1 MKIRLPK
8 ALRIALLT
16 CLLAVSP
23 AYAETLT
30 LTPIENLLFS
40 HDGKTGQTS
49 SDVTTTNTSII
60 FDSFSDGTSYASSW
74 YLDLQFTKFEYSGPS
89 YSGSNTG
96 GSATGLS
103 AYVNKRSGTICIGEG
118 NVEKSA
124 GIPLVVG
131 HQYRLAYDA
140 YNKQIYLLNLTSA
153 THDRIL
159 LADPG
164 FADTEL
170 KSGTSWYWSSGD
182 KTHATLIKAARIG
195 ENSSSWS
202 AVDFQHTI
210 GYNPFLDQ
218 PMFGGPVYTYST
230 TDNGFLDEDDQPAT
244 PARKP
249 VGSDSVGPVL
259 VFEDVGEVVA
269 TNTVN
274 TSKSGGIKVTGNSKV
289 TCSLGDWGGAI
300 YVGEGAE
307 LTTTYSQQI
316 RNSEAISTANVYVDG
331 TLTFTG
337 RTNTDLNDPNSYT
350 YENWHIGAKGIINL
364 GCADFVLGNRQFYL
378 EVVVDN
384 SGDEIIDGLKNRT
397 RAYLYDTR
405 TIMTMES
412 GGNVYSTVSS
422 HYAVYDRSGNLLN
435 GAPLLD
441 NGTSI
446 SVAYLAPLYAPV
458 DLYAN
463 ADVQWTKN
471 GTAEETC
478 FEDAA
483 GTMTSYRDGDSV
495 TVNAGTVTAR
505 TDVSAAVLRLN
516 GGTVALN
523 GKTVGADTL
532 TIGSN
537 AALDAAGGG
546 TLTADEIQTV
556 SNASLKVTG
565 PMSLS
570 DPLTISDTLTLNTD
584 DTLTLTGA
592 LKNASEDNRDA
603 ALVRK
608 IGSGTLEISADSSAS
623 YAGQYSIEEGTL
635 RLLDSGKVGSGS
647 VSMSKGT
654 ALETTGSVMLDNAF
668 TGAGKLSVLTGS
680 LTVNNDLS
688 LGGTIQNSGELI
700 VSPQGKLQFSSLS
713 DLTVKGGTS
722 YTDPLAGGGPNGYV
736 TATYYVL
743 QGDENSSFTLG
754 DRVRVGQDDYLI
766 EADPDSSKNAIINH
780 NKASGLY
787 YITQGVVNY
796 GAVTNSAASADTTG
810 LVLMGGN
817 LRMLTDLSGTAAEQ
831 DGIVLQKNPTDAA
844 GAPTFTTISVA
855 DGVALHHVALDVS
868 GDIKLRTLG
877 YNETDGEHVGE
888 DIIMKQ
894 LTGDGTLVS
903 GSGIMVKE
911 SGIMVKE
918 SGSFTGTYDG
928 VVRLGTASKE
938 AVQKLRADSNLTVIG
953 TAGTVEVTGLN
964 NTAAA
969 DNVLGGIDTT
979 GASVRLDNV
988 NGTTPTKVSLKR
1000 ASSMDGGVLEFMV
1013 SAKDVNTNLAAD
1025 KADKPT
1031 VTTGAKLDLTNVTL
1045 KVNEVDN
1052 TGFAYN
1058 TDGPEKDIL
1067 LFVVSDNTDS
1077 TVNNVTVD
1085 MSGCSWMS
1093 KYFTNFRVEQGSINV
1108 VAEANTGIYAS
1119 HGQTPN
1125 GTAGLAL
1132 AGKAMFRLN
1141 PQALTPDSELA
1152 QVLDMLDNHIAS
1164 GNNGAMDKLGAALA
1178 GSSLSAVG
1186 LALADDVQ
1194 RQLRAIRNRT
1204 TTMGVNEC
1212 VVNEDMP
1219 YVNGWISGDGN
1230 YRQLSESGTDAGYQV
1245 SSWGGT
1251 VGVDVDVNP
1260 NLTLGVA
1267 VSALFGDYTGKAA
1280 DTLTG
1285 DLDTQ
1290 YVSLFARVSTG
1301 SWVNTFVGTL
1311 GRADV
1316 DLERTLPGIAG
1327 KTTYKTNGM
1336 MFGFLYEIARTFAL
1350 NEDASTCVQ
1359 PLFNMSFTH
1368 TSLDSATEG
1377 GTADTRLTTD
1387 SASLT
1392 QFSLGLGGRLQ
1403 SIVGENEYNR
1413 ASIFEARALL
1423 KLDFGDRRNKLNTAL
1438 AALPNASVGIRSN
1451 ESGVVGAEV
1460 GASLTI
1466 PLSQDAGSVFFDVNA
1481 DFRADQT
1488 GVNGS
1493 VGYRI
1498 NF

>member
-1 MKIRLPK
+1 M
-8 ALRIALLT
+8 
-16 CLLAVSP
+16 
-23 AYAETLT
+23 
-30 LTPIENLLFS
+30 
-40 HDGKTGQTS
+40 
-49 SDVTTTNTSII
+49 
-60 FDSFSDGTSYASSW
+60 
-74 YLDLQFTKFEYSGPS
+74 QFTKFEYSGPS

-118 NVEKSA
+118 NVEKST

-153 THDRIL
+153 TRDRIL

-170 KSGTSWYWSSGD
+170 KSGTSWYWSSGN
-182 KTHATLIKAARIG
+182 KTHATLIKAAKIG

-202 AVDFQHTI
+202 TVDFQQTI

-230 TDNGFLDEDDQPAT
+230 TDNGFLDEDDHPAT

-316 RNSEAISTANVYVDG
+316 WNSEATMTANVYVDG

-337 RTNTDLNDPNSYT
+337 RTNTDLNDGNNYQ
-350 YENWHIGAKGIINL
+350 NWHIGANGIINL

-412 GGNVYSTVSS
+412 DGNVYSTVSS

-441 NGTSI
+441 NGTSV

-463 ADVQWTKN
+463 ADVQWTKD

-478 FEDAA
+478 FEDTA

-505 TDVSAAVLRLN
+505 TDVSAATLRLN

-546 TLTADEIQTV
+546 TLPADEIQTG

-570 DPLTISDTLTLNTD
+570 APLTISDTLTLNTD
-584 DTLTLTGA
+584 DTLTLTEQVKTVSGEDGA
-592 LKNASEDNRDA
+592 A

-608 IGSGTLEISADSSAS
+608 IGSGTLELSADSSAS

-654 ALETTGSVMLDNAF
+654 TLETTGSVTLDNAF
-668 TGAGKLSVLTGS
+668 TGAGKLSVLAGS

-688 LGGTIQNSGELI
+688 LGGTIRNSGELI
-700 VSPQGKLQFSSLS
+700 VSPQGKVQFTSLS

-754 DRVRVGQDDYLI
+754 DKVRVGQDDYLV
-766 EADPDSSKNAIINH
+766 AVDPDSSKNAITNH

-787 YITQGVVNY
+787 YIT
-796 GAVTNSAASADTTG
+796 
-810 LVLMGGN
+810 
-817 LRMLTDLSGTAAEQ
+817 
-831 DGIVLQKNPTDAA
+831 
-844 GAPTFTTISVA
+844 
-855 DGVALHHVALDVS
+855 
-868 GDIKLRTLG
+868 
-877 YNETDGEHVGE
+877 
-888 DIIMKQ
+888 
-894 LTGDGTLVS
+894 
-903 GSGIMVKE
+903 
-911 SGIMVKE
+911 
-918 SGSFTGTYDG
+918 
-928 VVRLGTASKE
+928 
-938 AVQKLRADSNLTVIG
+938 
-953 TAGTVEVTGLN
+953 
-964 NTAAA
+964 
-969 DNVLGGIDTT
+969 
-979 GASVRLDNV
+979 
-988 NGTTPTKVSLKR
+988 
-1000 ASSMDGGVLEFMV
+1000 
-1013 SAKDVNTNLAAD
+1013 
-1025 KADKPT
+1025 
-1031 VTTGAKLDLTNVTL
+1031 
-1045 KVNEVDN
+1045 
-1052 TGFAYN
+1052 
-1058 TDGPEKDIL
+1058 
-1067 LFVVSDNTDS
+1067 
-1077 TVNNVTVD
+1077 
-1085 MSGCSWMS
+1085 
-1093 KYFTNFRVEQGSINV
+1093 
-1108 VAEANTGIYAS
+1108 
-1119 HGQTPN
+1119 
-1125 GTAGLAL
+1125 
-1132 AGKAMFRLN
+1132 
-1141 PQALTPDSELA
+1141 
-1152 QVLDMLDNHIAS
+1152 
-1164 GNNGAMDKLGAALA
+1164 
-1178 GSSLSAVG
+1178 
-1186 LALADDVQ
+1186 
-1194 RQLRAIRNRT
+1194 
-1204 TTMGVNEC
+1204 
-1212 VVNEDMP
+1212 
-1219 YVNGWISGDGN
+1219 
-1230 YRQLSESGTDAGYQV
+1230 
-1245 SSWGGT
+1245 
-1251 VGVDVDVNP
+1251 
-1260 NLTLGVA
+1260 
-1267 VSALFGDYTGKAA
+1267 
-1280 DTLTG
+1280 
-1285 DLDTQ
+1285 
-1290 YVSLFARVSTG
+1290 
-1301 SWVNTFVGTL
+1301 
-1311 GRADV
+1311 
-1316 DLERTLPGIAG
+1316 
-1327 KTTYKTNGM
+1327 
-1336 MFGFLYEIARTFAL
+1336 
-1350 NEDASTCVQ
+1350 
-1359 PLFNMSFTH
+1359 
-1368 TSLDSATEG
+1368 
-1377 GTADTRLTTD
+1377 
-1387 SASLT
+1387 
-1392 QFSLGLGGRLQ
+1392 
-1403 SIVGENEYNR
+1403 
-1413 ASIFEARALL
+1413 
-1423 KLDFGDRRNKLNTAL
+1423 
-1438 AALPNASVGIRSN
+1438 
-1451 ESGVVGAEV
+1451 
-1460 GASLTI
+1460 
-1466 PLSQDAGSVFFDVNA
+1466 
-1481 DFRADQT
+1481 
-1488 GVNGS
+1488 
-1493 VGYRI
+1493 
-1498 NF
+1498 